1 MKPVFIFGLG
11 EIGKGVVRNLAKRK
25 GIKLAGV
32 IDIHPE
38 KVGKSVAEITG
49 VQKFKDVYVEKDAEK
64 VLEREKDGVVLH
76 LTSSHVKDVIDQYFL
91 ILDKGHAIITTT
103 EEMTDPYL
111 KSPELAEKI
120 DKKAKKTG
128 KPVIPTG
135 VNPGFA
141 MDFLPAIFSGI
152 FEEIYSIKV
161 ERINNASKRRY
172 PLQKKIGSGLTPE
185 EFKEKWKKGE
195 LGHVGLA
202 ESGSILAK
210 ILGLKIK
217 NFEETC
223 DPKIAK
229 EFIKT
234 DFFEVNP
241 GYACGIQHQVKIET
255 EEEIPIHLFLE
266 MSLDAENPH
275 DTTYIDGKP
284 SLKLIIPGGIPGDEA
299 TSSIAVNWIEKAFN
313 MPAGL
318 WTLDKI
324 YFNHYWKKILLR
336 KI

>member
-11 EIGKGVVRNLAKRK
+11 EIGKGVLRNLAKK
-25 GIKLAGV
+25 EGIKLAGV
-32 IDIHPE
+32 IDIAPE
-38 KVGKSVAEITG
+38 KVGKSVTDITG
-49 VQKFKDVYVEKDAEK
+49 VRRFSDLYVEKDAEK
-64 VLEREKDGVVLH
+64 VLEREKNAVVLH
-76 LTSSHVKDVIDQYFL
+76 LTSSRVKEVVEQYFL
-91 ILDKGHAIITTT
+91 ILDKGHSIITTT

-111 KSPELAEKI
+111 KNPELAEKI
-120 DKKAKKTG
+120 DNRAKKSG

-135 VNPGFA
+135 VNPGFV
-141 MDFLPAIFSGI
+141 MDFLPAIFSGV

-185 EFKEKWKKGE
+185 KFQEKWEKRE

-210 ILGLKIK
+210 ILKLKLK
-217 NFEETC
+217 SFEEICT
-223 DPKIAK
+223 PKIAK
-229 EFIKT
+229 EFINT
-234 DFFEVNP
+234 IFFKVNP

-255 EEEIPIHLFLE
+255 EERIPIHLFLE

-275 DTTYIDGKP
+275 DTTYIEGKP
-284 SLKLIIPGGIPGDEA
+284 SLKLTVPGGVPGDEA
-299 TSSIAVNWIEKAFN
+299 TCSIAVNWIEKAFE

-324 YFNHYWKKILLR
+324 YFNHYWKKI
-336 KI
+336 

>member
-11 EIGKGVVRNLAKRK
+11 EIGKGVVRNLAKRE

-32 IDIHPE
+32 IDIAPD
-38 KVGKSVAEITG
+38 KVGKSVAEITEI
-49 VQKFKDVYVEKDAEK
+49 QKFKDIYVEKDAEK
-64 VLEREKDGVVLH
+64 VLEREKDAVVLH

-111 KSPELAEKI
+111 KNPELAEKI
-120 DKKAKKTG
+120 DKKAKEKGKT
-128 KPVIPTG
+128 VIPTG
-135 VNPGFA
+135 VNPGFI
-141 MDFLPAIFSGI
+141 MDFLPALFSGI

-185 EFKEKWKKGE
+185 EFKRKWEKRE

-210 ILGLKIK
+210 ILGLKVK
-217 NFEETC
+217 NLEETC

-234 DFFEVNP
+234 EFFEVKP
-241 GYACGIQHQVKIET
+241 GYACGIQHQIKIET
-255 EEEIPIHLFLE
+255 EEGIPIHLFLE

-275 DTTYIDGKP
+275 DTTYIEGKP
-284 SLKLIIPGGIPGDEA
+284 SLKITVPGGVPGDEA
-299 TSSIAVNWIEKAFN
+299 TCSIVVNWIEKAFKI
-313 MPAGL
+313 PAGL
-318 WTLDKI
+318 WTLDKL
-324 YFNHYWKKILLR
+324 YFNHYWKKI
-336 KI
+336 